1 MFRPLSRTAIL
12 PVRSH
17 GVPHLPDIFD
27 EVEEDLRA
35 ERARRMWQRF
45 ATPVLGALVL
55 VVAGVAGWQGWQWY
69 ETRQRDAAAAAFMAA
84 HRAAEAEG
92 ADLAAMAARFEALG
106 PTAPAGYRTIALL
119 RAAALKAET
128 GDMPAA
134 LALYDQVSR
143 DSAADPL
150 YRDLASLMWV
160 LRSLDSGDPAML
172 AARIAPLARADQ
184 PWSAS
189 ARELAALVSL
199 RAGQRDEAR
208 RALEALAADV
218 TAPRSIR
225 DRAGRIA
232 SGLAG

>member
-1 MFRPLSRTAIL
+1 MVRPLFQGRANPASQ
-12 PVRSH
+12 P

-35 ERARRMWQRF
+35 ERAQKLWKRF
-45 ATPVLGALVL
+45 GTPIIAALLL
-55 VVAGVAGWQGWQWY
+55 VVAGVAGWQGWRWY
-69 ETRQRDAAAAAFMAA
+69 EVRQQEAAATAFLAV
-84 HRAAEAEG
+84 HRATEAQG
-92 ADLAAMAARFEALG
+92 ADLPAMAAQFEAVAG
-106 PTAPAGYRTIALL
+106 TAPGGYRTIALL

-134 LALYDQVSR
+134 LALYDRVAG
-143 DSAADPL
+143 DSSADPL

-160 LRSLDSGDPAML
+160 LRSLDGGDPAAL
-172 AARIAPLARADQ
+172 AARIAPVARADG

-189 ARELAALVSL
+189 ARELQALVAL
-199 RAGQRDEAR
+199 RAGQREEAR

-218 TAPRSIR
+218 TAPRGIR

-232 SGLAG
+232 AGIAG